1 MTTLREDRPYM
12 QFNFKVEIDGKEGGF
27 QEVSGIGTEVAV
39 SEYRQGND
47 KENNVRKMT
56 GLNKAADITLK
67 RGVMGSDMLFKL
79 LDEVRSGKGGNGK
92 SVSIALMDENRSNS
106 TPVMTWK
113 LKNAR
118 ATKMTYGLLNAKGSD
133 VAMEE
138 LVLAYE
144 RLELE

>member
-1 MTTLREDRPYM
+1 M

-27 QEVSGIGTEVAV
+27 QEISGIGTEVAV

-67 RGVMGSDMLFKL
+67 CGVMGFDVVFNL
-79 LDEVRSGKGGNGK
+79 LDEVRTGKSGNGK
-92 SVSIALMDENRSNS
+92 SVKIMLMNEDRSDTN
-106 TPVMTWK
+106 PVMTWK

-118 ATKMTYGLLNAKGSD
+118 ATKVTYGPLNAKGSD

-138 LVLAYE
+138 LVIAYE
-144 RLELE
+144 RLEFE

>member
-1 MTTLREDRPYM
+1 MPTLREDRPYM

-27 QEVSGIGTEVAV
+27 QEISGIGTEVAV

-67 RGVMGSDMLFKL
+67 CGVMGFDVVFNL
-79 LDEVRSGKGGNGK
+79 LDEVRTGKSGNGK
-92 SVSIALMDENRSNS
+92 SVKIMLMNEDRSDTN
-106 TPVMTWK
+106 PVMTWK

-118 ATKMTYGLLNAKGSD
+118 ATKVTYGPLNAKGSD

-138 LVLAYE
+138 LVIAYE
-144 RLELE
+144 RLEFE

>member
-1 MTTLREDRPYM
+1 M
-12 QFNFKVEIDGKEGGF
+12 QFNFKVEIDGREGGF

-39 SEYRQGND
+39 SEYRHGND
-47 KENNVRKMT
+47 PENNVRKMT

-67 RGVMGSDMLFKL
+67 RGAMGSDVLFKL
-79 LDEVRSGKGGNGK
+79 LDDVRTGKAGNGK
-92 SVSIALMDENRSNS
+92 SVKIMLMNEDRSN
-106 TPVMTWK
+106 TNPVMTWQ

-118 ATKMTYGLLNAKGSD
+118 ATKMTYGPLNAKGGD

-138 LVLAYE
+138 VVFAYE

>member
-1 MTTLREDRPYM
+1 MPTLREDRPYM
-12 QFNFKVEIDGKEGGF
+12 QFNFKVEIDGREGGF

-39 SEYRQGND
+39 SEYRHGND
-47 KENNVRKMT
+47 PENNVRKMT

-67 RGVMGSDMLFKL
+67 RGVMGSDVLFKL
-79 LDEVRSGKGGNGK
+79 LDDVRTGKAGNGK
-92 SVSIALMDENRSNS
+92 SVKIMLMNEDRSN
-106 TPVMTWK
+106 TNPVMTWQ

-118 ATKMTYGLLNAKGSD
+118 ATKMTYGPLNAKGGD

-138 LVLAYE
+138 VVFAYE

>member
-1 MTTLREDRPYM
+1 MPTLREDRPYM
-12 QFNFKVEIDGKEGGF
+12 QFNFRVEIDGKEGGF

-39 SEYRQGND
+39 SEYRHGND
-47 KENNVRKMT
+47 KENNVRKMN

-67 RGVMGSDMLFKL
+67 RGAIGSKVLFDL
-79 LDEVRSGKGGNGK
+79 LDEVRTGKSGNGK
-92 SVSIALMDENRSNS
+92 SVTIALMDEDRSNA

-118 ATKMTYGLLNAKGSD
+118 ATKVTYGPLNAKGGD

>member
-1 MTTLREDRPYM
+1 MPTLREDRPYM

-27 QEVSGIGTEVAV
+27 QEISGIGTEVAV

-67 RGVMGSDMLFKL
+67 RGAIGSDVLFNL
-79 LDEVRSGKGGNGK
+79 LDEVRTGKGGNGK
-92 SVSIALMDENRSNS
+92 SVKIMLMNEDRSDTN
-106 TPVMTWK
+106 PVMTWK

-118 ATKMTYGLLNAKGSD
+118 ATKVTYGPLSAKGSD

-138 LVLAYE
+138 VVFAYE
-144 RLELE
+144 RLEFE